1 MAIETKD
8 LWQGAYLLTEGG
20 WLDGVKV
27 RRRPD
32 GKREFVFRL
41 AGDGVEDRARRFQDG
56 DATCN
61 LRKFRRQMNH
71 LKDVVFGGAHGD

>member
-20 WLDGVKV
+20 WLDG
-27 RRRPD
+27 
-32 GKREFVFRL
+32 
-41 AGDGVEDRARRFQDG
+41 DGVEDRARRFQDG
-56 DATCN
+56 NATCN

-71 LKDVVFGGAHGD
+71 LKDVVFGGMHGE